1 MININKVELV
11 TKDKATFLTHKGTM
25 HADEV
30 FATAFLSF
38 LFEIKLA
45 RVNEITKEDKEKD
58 IIIYDIGYGKFDHH
72 QPDARVRDNGLKY
85 ASFGLLF
92 DYYGKELLEQLEVED
107 IDTVKKA
114 IEQDF
119 IIGID
124 AIDNGI
130 FPTIDAPYKIKTT
143 VDLIKLFNPSY
154 KSNQDENEQFL
165 KAVSVAQTI
174 LSLEIERIIGKE
186 KAKVKVLEEINKQN
200 GPILVLDEYLPYEE
214 VLLNTPKAKEILF
227 VIFPSNRGGYAIN
240 TVPIDVTNRIDRLS
254 FPLEWAGKSGVEL
267 EKETGIIGSKF
278 CHTNRFLVTAKDKET
293 ALSLAILAIEKSNN
307 HEKYSL

>member
-130 FPTIDAPYKIKTT
+130 FPTIHAPYKIKTT

-240 TVPIDVTNRIDRLS
+240 TVPMDVTNRIDRLS
-254 FPLEWAGKSGVEL
+254 FPLEWAGKSGIEL

-307 HEKYSL
+307 NEKYSL

>member
-165 KAVSVAQTI
+165 KACSVAQTI
-174 LSLEIERIIGKE
+174 
-186 KAKVKVLEEINKQN
+186 LEEINKQN
-200 GPILVLDEYLPYEE
+200 GHILVLDEYLPYEE

-240 TVPIDVTNRIDRLS
+240 TVPMDVTNRIDRLS
-254 FPLEWAGKSGVEL
+254 FPLEWAGKSGIEL

-293 ALSLAILAIEKSNN
+293 ALSLAILAIKKSNN
-307 HEKYSL
+307 NEKYSL